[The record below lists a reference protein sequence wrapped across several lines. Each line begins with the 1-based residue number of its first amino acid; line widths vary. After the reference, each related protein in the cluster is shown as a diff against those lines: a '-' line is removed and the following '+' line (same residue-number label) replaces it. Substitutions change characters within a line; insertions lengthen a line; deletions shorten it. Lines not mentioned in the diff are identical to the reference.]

1 MSSVL
6 ISDLTAERMPPPSRR
21 PDRSEVLQ
29 FDHNKLQHVPVTE
42 KVVLPSQQG
51 IYKYI
56 WYIFFVWW
64 IVERSLQGKPKFNW
78 GFLPSG
84 LVLQKLKNKLSNDL
98 FHFDIISKIIFLS
111 FQTFMMKV

>member
-29 FDHNKLQHVPVTE
+29 FDHNKLQHVPITE

-51 IYKYI
+51 IFKYI
-56 WYIFFVWW
+56 
-64 IVERSLQGKPKFNW
+64 
-78 GFLPSG
+78 
-84 LVLQKLKNKLSNDL
+84 
-98 FHFDIISKIIFLS
+98 
-111 FQTFMMKV
+111 

>member
-1 MSSVL
+1 MFSGQALFYNFDTLMSSVL

-51 IYKYI
+51 INKYI
-56 WYIFFVWW
+56 
-64 IVERSLQGKPKFNW
+64 
-78 GFLPSG
+78 
-84 LVLQKLKNKLSNDL
+84 
-98 FHFDIISKIIFLS
+98 
-111 FQTFMMKV
+111 

>member
-29 FDHNKLQHVPVTE
+29 FDHNKLQHVPITE

-51 IYKYI
+51 ICKYI
-56 WYIFFVWW
+56 WYIFCVWW
-64 IVERSLQGKPKFNW
+64 TVELSLQGNPKFYW
-78 GFLPSG
+78 GFLASG
-84 LVLQKLKNKLSNDL
+84 SVS
-98 FHFDIISKIIFLS
+98 
-111 FQTFMMKV
+111 